1 MTGILGI
8 IQARMSS
15 QRLPG
20 KVLCRV
26 AGKPLLEYILDRLD
40 RSEGLDST
48 VVATSIDPSD
58 DAIAQ
63 YCASRG
69 QACFRGPLSNVADRF
84 RQVINNRPCDAFV
97 RLCADSPL
105 IAPEL
110 VDRAIELFSSAR
122 PTIVTTVVPR
132 TAPPGQ
138 SVEVIDCE
146 SFLQAVQLMSR
157 REHLEHVTRYFY
169 DNAEDYRIVSLPS
182 RHDFGDARFAIDTP
196 DDLAWFERLIAR
208 FERPHWTYGESELI
222 SAWRQ
227 THAST
232 ASG

>member
-1 MTGILGI
+1 MKSILGI

-26 AGKPLLEYILDRLD
+26 AGKPLLEYLLDRLD
-40 RSEGLDST
+40 RSGRLEAV
-48 VVATSIDPSD
+48 VVATSSAPTD

-84 RQVINNRPCDAFV
+84 RQVIHNRPCDAFV

-105 IAPEL
+105 IAPEV
-110 VDRAIELFSSAR
+110 VDRAIELFSSAG
-122 PTIVTTVVPR
+122 PTIVTTVSPR

-138 SVEVIDCE
+138 SVEVIDAQ
-146 SFLQAVQLMSR
+146 SFLQAVPLMSR
-157 REHLEHVTRYFY
+157 PEHLEHVTQYFY
-169 DNAEDYRIVSLPS
+169 DHAEDYRIVSLPA

-196 DDLAWFERLIAR
+196 DDLVWFERLIAR
-208 FERPHWTYGESELI
+208 FERPHWTYGEAELI

-227 THAST
+227 IHAST